1 MSRAR
6 RGHDLETVVHRFS
19 DDDLANLKPKRVFVD
34 KWIILKKLKKRNNS
48 HCYQVCDKAVKN
60 FGVLYLEQGEDNV
73 TSIPLQVE
81 LLTKM
86 YSNGYSHRFNQ
97 ILDTGIIN
105 NSVYWMITRIRPG
118 PTLKKLLECSGT
130 PGVISSKTA
139 SFIACDILS
148 TIELLN
154 SSSHVLRDFNTE
166 QWKLD
171 VETRMI
177 YLDDVSDVGMS
188 SDKRHLLIDEIHL
201 KTAREL
207 NLSWKYTDCS
217 SLKYAPCSFLIHGS
231 EMHQMT
237 EFDEFEMLIYIL
249 YDLTRGKLPWT
260 DLKCQQAMLEMK
272 RDFLSEIPNLKDL
285 TDKKSADYWF
295 AMSLNNL
302 AEHLKTA
309 EKVQD
314 TLEKQA
320 VRGGAWCPK
329 GPRAPALLSIIN
341 YRRLIEDF
349 QKIVCNGQPEWD
361 VHWRDVHLDWE
372 KEADESQMRQIEK
385 LELLRKSEEL
395 AEEWKRLEAI
405 REHYEIME
413 EDGLLERE
421 KNRLS
426 IDRFLK
432 IKTGE
437 SMTPEE
443 SADIE
448 RKLMEFKRK
457 IELNRELKRAQKLK
471 KTKLIQEIKMELE
484 DPEYEGGA
492 STSSSAG
499 PSTSSDAYSQRLP
512 NLPNLPEDVDDDDDV
527 EIQKDQNLPDDLK
540 IDEKEIKEEL
550 PDDEFD

>member
-6 RGHDLETVVHRFS
+6 RGHDLETVIHRFS
-19 DDDLANLKPKRVFVD
+19 DDDLANLKPKQVFAD
-34 KWIILKKLKKRNNS
+34 KWIILKKLNKRNNS

-60 FGVLYLEQGEDNV
+60 FGVLYLEQGVDNV

-105 NSVYWMITRIRPG
+105 NSVYWMITRIRAG
-118 PTLKKLLECSGT
+118 PTLKQLLECSEN
-130 PGVISSKTA
+130 PGIISSKTA

-148 TIELLN
+148 VIELLN
-154 SSSHVLRDFNTE
+154 SSSHVLRDFNAE
-166 QWKLD
+166 QWKFD
-171 VETRMI
+171 VQTRMF
-177 YLDDVSDVGMS
+177 YLDDISDVGMS

-217 SLKYAPCSFLIHGS
+217 SLKYAPCSFLINGS
-231 EMHQMT
+231 QMHQMT

-249 YDLTRGKLPWT
+249 YDLTRGELPWT
-260 DLKCQQAMLEMK
+260 HLKCQQTMLEMR
-272 RDFLSEIPNLKDL
+272 RDFLTDIPNLKDL
-285 TDKKSADYWF
+285 TDKKSPDYWF

-302 AEHLKTA
+302 AEHLKKA
-309 EKVQD
+309 ERVQD

-349 QKIVCNGQPEWD
+349 QKIVRDGKPEYD
-361 VHWRDVHLDWE
+361 IHWRDVALDWD
-372 KEADESQMRQIEK
+372 KDADESQMRQIEK

-413 EDGLLERE
+413 EDGELERE

-432 IKTGE
+432 IKSGE

-448 RKLMEFKRK
+448 KKLMEFKRK

-471 KTKLIQEIKMELE
+471 KTKLIQEIKMELD
-484 DPEYEGGA
+484 DPEYEGV
-492 STSSSAG
+492 STSSAA
-499 PSTSSDAYSQRLP
+499 PSTSSSDAYSQRLP
-512 NLPNLPEDVDDDDDV
+512 HLPNLPEDVDDDDV

-540 IDEKEIKEEL
+540 IDEKEIKQEL